1 MKTFDTQHFTHHRIE
16 DTMTKTQQSEH
27 EFISALLDGECT
39 PEELDAYLNEIEA
52 SDTMLEAWEAFHIS
66 REVLHHEENMV
77 LSTDFNRRLRSRLE
91 AEPAHHETPS
101 PHIPDVSDIV
111 ISPSQ
116 KQNIIPF
123 KVTKKETVLPTQEN
137 EEKSSFR
144 STWWSMALA
153 ASCAALMVS
162 GMWYN
167 DHLPSQ
173 VNLQNTAYSSRLTP
187 VSTPKTN
194 QQQVV
199 VAQLSEKNAALQRS
213 AMLSEAEIDR
223 DYLMV
228 HHAYSPSTSIQGMAP
243 YARAVFT
250 SENGA
255 GDTKY

>member
-1 MKTFDTQHFTHHRIE
+1 MHTFDTQHLTHHKIE

-52 SDTMLEAWEAFHIS
+52 SDGMLEAWEAFHIS

-77 LSTDFNRRLRSRLE
+77 LSADFNRRLRARLE
-91 AEPAHHETPS
+91 AEPAHHENPALLTQNDS
-101 PHIPDVSDIV
+101 TLVSSSFNNV
-111 ISPSQ
+111 L
-116 KQNIIPF
+116 PF
-123 KVTKKETVLPTQEN
+123 KATKNQTTPPTQAHEV
-137 EEKSSFR
+137 KPASHSS

-167 DHLPSQ
+167 DHLPHQTASQ
-173 VNLQNTAYSSRLTP
+173 NVVYSSRLTP
-187 VSTPKTN
+187 VNAPKAN
-194 QQQVV
+194 QQVV

-213 AMLSEAEIDR
+213 ALLSEAELDR

-250 SENGA
+250 SENSA
-255 GDTKY
+255 SDTKY